1 LRNSNASTFIQKQR
15 LYIACPTQARF
26 KLTPSKLAL
35 TVTAPG
41 VRFKALE
48 IFKVPTLV
56 RAIVFKVRK
65 SSLDQVRR
73 AVVFAFLA
81 IRRLSIHCE
90 TPD

>member
-1 LRNSNASTFIQKQR
+1 LAGGNGLIIVCPAYAVASD
-15 LYIACPTQARF
+15 
-26 KLTPSKLAL
+26 TPKIDAF

-56 RAIVFKVRK
+56 RAIVFKVRR
-65 SSLDQVRR
+65 SSFDHVRR

-81 IRRLSIHCE
+81 IRRFSIHCE
-90 TPD
+90 TPH